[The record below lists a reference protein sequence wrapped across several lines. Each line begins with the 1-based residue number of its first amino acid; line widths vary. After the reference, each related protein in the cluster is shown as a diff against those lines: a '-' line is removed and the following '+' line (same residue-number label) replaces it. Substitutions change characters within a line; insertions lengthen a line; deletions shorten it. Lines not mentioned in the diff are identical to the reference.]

1 MMLYSITL
9 KVSRSISSLHQV
21 SLNNKYD
28 NVKQKVSPGNRGTE
42 MYDYLKTTPY
52 SPRIKI
58 TRVA

>member
-1 MMLYSITL
+1 MLYSITL
-9 KVSRSISSLHQV
+9 KESRSISSLNQL

-28 NVKQKVSPGNRGTE
+28 NVKQKVSAGNRGTE

-52 SPRIKI
+52 SLRIKI